1 MSAELS
7 QLMLRP
13 MQTAKDQL
21 DWKAFSKELLNATH
35 NGNIFKKLKCYKLYR
50 I

>member
-21 DWKAFSKELLNATH
+21 DWKAFRKNSIIPEAVIFSKS
-35 NGNIFKKLKCYKLYR
+35 
-50 I
+50 

>member
-1 MSAELS
+1 MPAELS

-21 DWKAFSKELLNATH
+21 DCILSILNQEELIWIL
-35 NGNIFKKLKCYKLYR
+35 LYQKNLR
-50 I
+50 C